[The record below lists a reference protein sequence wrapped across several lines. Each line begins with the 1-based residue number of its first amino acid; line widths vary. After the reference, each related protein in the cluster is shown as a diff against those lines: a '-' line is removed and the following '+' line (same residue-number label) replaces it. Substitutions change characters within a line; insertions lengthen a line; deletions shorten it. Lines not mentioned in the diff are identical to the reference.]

1 MVIGIPNV
9 GKSSLI
15 NSLARRGATQTGP
28 KPGVTR
34 HQEWIVLG
42 QNAELLDT
50 PGILWPKIQ
59 NTIDGLNLTLIGGIR
74 DEIVGVE
81 SLSNYLIQLGRKR
94 FPQKLLERYKIEG
107 CEAQS
112 SQEILDQI
120 ANKRGFFRTGGN
132 VDIQRVS
139 EMLLHDF
146 REGLFGPINLD
157 LL

>member
-1 MVIGIPNV
+1 MLNF
-9 GKSSLI
+9 
-15 NSLARRGATQTGP
+15 
-28 KPGVTR
+28 
-34 HQEWIVLG
+34 WIL
-42 QNAELLDT
+42 QN
-50 PGILWPKIQ
+50 LWPKIQ

-81 SLSNYLIQLGRKR
+81 SLADYLIQLGKKR
-94 FPQKLLERYKIEG
+94 FPQKLLERYTIEG
-107 CEAQS
+107 CKVQS
-112 SQEILDQI
+112 SQEILHQI
-120 ANKRGFFRTGGN
+120 AIKRGFFRTGRS

>member
-1 MVIGIPNV
+1 
-9 GKSSLI
+9 
-15 NSLARRGATQTGP
+15 
-28 KPGVTR
+28 
-34 HQEWIVLG
+34 
-42 QNAELLDT
+42 
-50 PGILWPKIQ
+50 
-59 NTIDGLNLTLIGGIR
+59 
-74 DEIVGVE
+74 VGVE